1 MLSIGLFVLT
11 KCNDGHKATESSY
24 VAYSYAYV
32 AGKNQAEDKFT
43 WNNLV
48 KRKSYQVDLEV
59 FY

>member
-32 AGKNQAEDKFT
+32 AGKNQAEDKFP
-43 WNNLV
+43 
-48 KRKSYQVDLEV
+48 
-59 FY
+59 

>member
-32 AGKNQAEDKFT
+32 AGKIQAEDKFT
-43 WNNLV
+43 
-48 KRKSYQVDLEV
+48 
-59 FY
+59 